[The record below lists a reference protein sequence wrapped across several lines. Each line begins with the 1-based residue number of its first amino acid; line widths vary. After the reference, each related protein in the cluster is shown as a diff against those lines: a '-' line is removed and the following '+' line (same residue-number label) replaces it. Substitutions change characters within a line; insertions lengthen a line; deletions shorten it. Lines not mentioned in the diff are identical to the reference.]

1 MAANKKFYF
10 SVYFV
15 FFSLIALLTSCNKID
30 SLVSCMSPKNE
41 DSKVTKKSQLELK
54 KERGFLATWDNATD
68 LFHED
73 EGNLVSNV
81 FHCQGDKK
89 PNRLVLANT
98 SKDFPCQ
105 ITEEEYS
112 NPEKITDEFLRT
124 LVLYYKG
131 DGSGN
136 PLAKAILLDGPEIS
150 RIVLLIN
157 DENKAQELKDKIKPL
172 TDDNGYYT
180 EKSISPY
187 SNLLAKVSTSL
198 MAFGIASNTIVDVS
212 ENDSIKFNAMFSFH
226 PVREVGGVDKP
237 IGNPEYVFMKLA
249 DVSSKSENILVK
261 CGQEES
267 TKPRDNPTIF
277 ISLNKGGLFEFNVL
291 FYEKVSAGQDVGNGI
306 DTTCSSSEDP
316 SIDKDLHSVG
326 NPPSPETTTF
336 KYTGI
341 YIPDENQ
348 SNETE
353 GSHSKSLEDDN
364 PVEEN
369 PEGDKPTEDKPTE
382 ENPTE
387 DKPTEDKPTEDKPTE
402 DKPTED

>member
-10 SVYFV
+10 SVYFI

-54 KERGFLATWDNATD
+54 KERGFLATWNNATD

-73 EGNLVSNV
+73 EGKLVSNV
-81 FHCQGDKK
+81 FYCNDDKNTK
-89 PNRLVLANT
+89 VLMKN
-98 SKDFPCQ
+98 SGVFPCQ
-105 ITEEEYS
+105 IAEDEYKD
-112 NPEKITDEFLRT
+112 PEKIQDEFLRT

-131 DGSGN
+131 DDSGK
-136 PLAKAILLDGPEIS
+136 PFAKAILLDGPEIS

-157 DENKAQELKDKIKPL
+157 DQNKAEELEAKISQYVNDDKTINIKKI
-172 TDDNGYYT
+172 DD
-180 EKSISPY
+180 EY
-187 SNLLAKVSTSL
+187 SKLLASIARSRD
-198 MAFGIASNTIVDVS
+198 MAFGIASKNSVDVS
-212 ENDSIKFNAMFSFH
+212 EEDSIKFKAMFSFH
-226 PVREVGGVDKP
+226 PIDSEGHPLGKS
-237 IGNPEYVFMKLA
+237 EYVFMGL
-249 DVSSKSENILVK
+249 DEITSTISEISVQCDGDEKQKTIN
-261 CGQEES
+261 S
-267 TKPRDNPTIF
+267 PTIF
-277 ISLNKGGLFEFNVL
+277 ISLNEKGLFQFNVL
-291 FYEKVSAGQDVGNGI
+291 FYEKVLAGQDVGNGI
-306 DTTCSSSEDP
+306 DTTCSSLKDP

-326 NPPSPETTTF
+326 NSPSPETTTF

-369 PEGDKPTEDKPTE
+369 PTEDKPEGDKPEGDKPE
-382 ENPTE
+382 G
-387 DKPTEDKPTEDKPTE
+387 DKPEGDKPEGDKPE
-402 DKPTED
+402 GEGDK